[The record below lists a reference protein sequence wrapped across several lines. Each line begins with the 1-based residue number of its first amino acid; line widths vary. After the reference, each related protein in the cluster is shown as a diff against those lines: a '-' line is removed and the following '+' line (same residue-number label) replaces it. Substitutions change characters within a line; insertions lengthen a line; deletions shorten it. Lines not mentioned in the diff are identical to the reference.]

1 MVNLCYNKIMILKGV
16 VKNIVFYNNQ
26 NGYCV
31 LILSAD
37 DGDEYTCVG
46 NMPVVSVGEELE
58 LEGKVVCHPK
68 FGEQFSVQKIIVSA
82 PNQSGDIKKYL
93 ASGLIR
99 GVGPKTAEAIVAAFN
114 PQRQALHQYLRH
126 LFSIIYIIFHRLH
139 QYTL

>member
-1 MVNLCYNKIMILKGV
+1 MILKGV

-68 FGEQFSVQKIIVSA
+68 FGFTVFRENLEEIDNRSFIAVVCQIARHYHRI
-82 PNQSGDIKKYL
+82 G
-93 ASGLIR
+93 R
-99 GVGPKTAEAIVAAFN
+99 GGAAVHIN
-114 PQRQALHQYLRH
+114 KRAL
-126 LFSIIYIIFHRLH
+126 
-139 QYTL
+139 